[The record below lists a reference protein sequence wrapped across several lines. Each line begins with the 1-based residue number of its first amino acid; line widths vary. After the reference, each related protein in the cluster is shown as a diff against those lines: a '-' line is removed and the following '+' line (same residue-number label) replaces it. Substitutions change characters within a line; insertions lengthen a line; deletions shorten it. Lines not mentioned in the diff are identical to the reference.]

1 MASKKNKKQ
10 DANKKPN
17 QQVKIVK
24 KSQGKSQS
32 SQKNSAIT
40 AVSTNPKPRVYKSL
54 PKGYRVTKNAKVVN
68 GKVKIHNGKP
78 LFTTNRNGQKQIAT
92 DRNGKPAHKKALL
105 VVDPKAQQKTS
116 NTKKPATQHQAA
128 PICAEEVVTI
138 IIKTHN
144 DAKGGHPHIII
155 DDVDDKHVSV
165 GLTSDAYKGK
175 GHKNICLKINPLG
188 GSDPSYM
195 KRQGTVSEVARYGSP
210 RNGSLAKSDHEKAK
224 QIGDKAKQ
232 KYLKNKKKP

>member
-1 MASKKNKKQ
+1 MATKPKKTAIKTAVAKPKKTAQKTKATTKKTTNSTKAKKTKQQKNTSKKPK
-10 DANKKPN
+10 

-24 KSQGKSQS
+24 KSQGKSPN
-32 SQKNSAIT
+32 SQKNSAKT
-40 AVSTNPKPRVYKSL
+40 AVSTSP
-54 PKGYRVTKNAKVVN
+54 T
-68 GKVKIHNGKP
+68 
-78 LFTTNRNGQKQIAT
+78 
-92 DRNGKPAHKKALL
+92 
-105 VVDPKAQQKTS
+105 
-116 NTKKPATQHQAA
+116 
-128 PICAEEVVTI
+128 EEVVTI

-144 DAKGGHPHIII
+144 DTKGGHPHIII
-155 DDVDDKHVSV
+155 DDVDNKHVSV

-195 KRQGTVSEVARYGSP
+195 KRQGTVAEVARYGSP